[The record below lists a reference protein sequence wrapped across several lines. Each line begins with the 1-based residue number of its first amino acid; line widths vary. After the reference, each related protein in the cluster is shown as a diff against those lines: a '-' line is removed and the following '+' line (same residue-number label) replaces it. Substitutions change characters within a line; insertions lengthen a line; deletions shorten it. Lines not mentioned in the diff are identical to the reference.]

1 MSNIH
6 YRKGGDDL
14 IAAWF
19 AYKGTT
25 TKPISLVSFAAGF
38 NAAKA
43 EVDSEETPEGDAEDL
58 FVVRLYDGFDHEWMD
73 VSEPVSRNEAEKILN
88 EKTEGGKKNTKFDD
102 IDYYT
107 IFPADT
113 TMYFSQEGVY
123 GERSR
128 KGL

>member
-1 MSNIH
+1 MSKIH
-6 YRKGGDDL
+6 YSKSSDEL

-19 AYKGTT
+19 AYKGIT
-25 TKPISLVSFAAGF
+25 TKPVSLVSFAAGY
-38 NAAKA
+38 NAALAPVESK
-43 EVDSEETPEGDAEDL
+43 ETPEGVAEGL
-58 FVVRLYDGFDHEWMD
+58 FVVRLYDGFDMEWMD
-73 VSEPVSRNEAEKILN
+73 ISEPVSKDEAERILN
-88 EKTEGGKKNTKFDD
+88 QHTKNGTVNTKFDD

-113 TMYFSQEGVY
+113 TMYFSQEGAY